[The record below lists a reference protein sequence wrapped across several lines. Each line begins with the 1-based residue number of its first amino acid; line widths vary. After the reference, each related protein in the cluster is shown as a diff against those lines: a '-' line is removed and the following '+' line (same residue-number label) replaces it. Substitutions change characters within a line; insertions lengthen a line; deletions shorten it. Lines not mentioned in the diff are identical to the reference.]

1 MRIEIDFSAANDPD
15 AHQWLDRILY
25 RIEDGWHVWDT
36 GSQPDPNAIE
46 AASWIRDRG
55 GQGDGCRSRIDLKTY
70 L

>member
-1 MRIEIDFSAANDPD
+1 MRIEIDFSATNDPD

-46 AASWIRDRG
+46 AAS
-55 GQGDGCRSRIDLKTY
+55 
-70 L
+70 